1 MVSGTGWKVED
12 EWCSSA
18 LEGEM
23 WVIFRAQLLL
33 RVEGRGQIKGPHML
47 PSSSV
52 IRQQYTKYRTH
63 KDAEK

>member
-1 MVSGTGWKVED
+1 
-12 EWCSSA
+12 
-18 LEGEM
+18 M

>member
-1 MVSGTGWKVED
+1 
-12 EWCSSA
+12 
-18 LEGEM
+18 M

-33 RVEGRGQIKGPHML
+33 RAEGRGQIEGSHIL
-47 PSSSV
+47 PPVEV